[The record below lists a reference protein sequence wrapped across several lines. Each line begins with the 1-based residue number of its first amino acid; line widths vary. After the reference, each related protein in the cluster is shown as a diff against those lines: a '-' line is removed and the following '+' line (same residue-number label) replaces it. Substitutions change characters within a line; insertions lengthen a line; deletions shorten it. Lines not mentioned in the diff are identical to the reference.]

1 MIRQHSRLRHRAGF
15 TLIEVMVA
23 VGLTS
28 IMLWGLLQL
37 FTSATRFS
45 SAVTNETEL
54 CAAGRAALERMV
66 REIGSAAPPDVSY
79 LNIVKSAPFDT
90 IRFVA
95 PVADGGNTMA
105 HVKYHVVTQGGR
117 KILHRA
123 VEAGSG
129 LSGAPATYD
138 DDASFGLE
146 VEALS
151 IKHITSGGN
160 VSSGGVSVSGSG
172 AISPRA
178 VLIELRL
185 RDRKGLARIT
195 LSSGAILPGGGL

>member
-1 MIRQHSRLRHRAGF
+1 MIRQRRRLHRRGGF

-37 FTSATRFS
+37 FTTASRFS

-54 CAAGRAALERMV
+54 AAAGRAALDRMA

-79 LNIVKSAPFDT
+79 LRIIKSPPFDT
-90 IRFVA
+90 IQFVA

-117 KILHRA
+117 KVLHRG
-123 VEAGSG
+123 VNDTSG
-129 LSGAPATYD
+129 LSSAPGAY
-138 DDASFGLE
+138 DDASFGIE
-146 VEALS
+146 VEALQ
-151 IKHITSGGN
+151 IRHITSSGN
-160 VSSGGVSVSGSG
+160 VSTSPVSVSGSG
-172 AISPRA
+172 AISPKA
-178 VLIELRL
+178 VLLEIRL
-185 RDRKGLARIT
+185 RDTKGLARIT
-195 LSSGAILPGGGL
+195 LSTGAILPGGGL